1 MISELAKIGP
11 SWNGEDIQTW
21 PGVAG
26 NSGESNYLAHNVNP
40 FLPDPVNTSKFR
52 GGKMKQTR
60 KMKQTK
66 TKKMKQNK
74 TKKMKQNKTK
84 KMKQTKTRKMKQT
97 KTKKMKQL

>member
-52 GGKMKQTR
+52 GGKMKQT
-60 KMKQTK
+60 KTKTMKQTK
-66 TKKMKQNK
+66 TK
-74 TKKMKQNKTK
+74 T
-84 KMKQTKTRKMKQT
+84 MKQTKTKTKKMKQT